1 MLEIIKSIYFIKN
14 LFSYVCEYRK
24 LKIINYNKIL
34 QNSLNLNIIDY
45 RILSGKYIIYE
56 TKEKGKEYN
65 NYNDKLIF

>member
-14 LFSYVCEYRK
+14 LFSYVHKYRK

-45 RILSGKYIIYE
+45 RILSGKYVIYE
-56 TKEKGKEYN
+56 TKEKGK
-65 NYNDKLIF
+65 